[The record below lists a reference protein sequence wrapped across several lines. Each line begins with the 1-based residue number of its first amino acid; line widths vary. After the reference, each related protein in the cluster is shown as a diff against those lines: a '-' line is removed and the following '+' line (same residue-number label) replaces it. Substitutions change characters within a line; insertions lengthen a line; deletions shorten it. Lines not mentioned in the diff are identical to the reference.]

1 MLRRTRRAAKNVFR
15 KLSSSSKHS
24 GSTSSRDQMSVDSV
38 HQTSESR
45 EEVELEVPR
54 TRIRIRVMTMIEH
67 NVVRTACE
75 REILERLQNR
85 SFAHHKS
92 FENMLLIKTGLGQD
106 MDRAFRNAGWD
117 EFINFTESGSQ
128 FLTMEFFMSLNII
141 HLLGETQIRFRF
153 FNEEFLLTPKEMSIA
168 LGFHKRCLFDPNA
181 LLRDHCYRN
190 SWWDSISDD
199 PVGNKNSIT
208 SIHNPTLRF

>member
-1 MLRRTRRAAKNVFR
+1 
-15 KLSSSSKHS
+15 
-24 GSTSSRDQMSVDSV
+24 MSVDSV

-92 FENMLLIKTGLGQD
+92 FENMLLIKTRLGQD
-106 MDRAFRNAGWD
+106 MDRAFRNAG
-117 EFINFTESGSQ
+117 
-128 FLTMEFFMSLNII
+128 
-141 HLLGETQIRFRF
+141 
-153 FNEEFLLTPKEMSIA
+153 
-168 LGFHKRCLFDPNA
+168 
-181 LLRDHCYRN
+181 
-190 SWWDSISDD
+190 
-199 PVGNKNSIT
+199 
-208 SIHNPTLRF
+208 